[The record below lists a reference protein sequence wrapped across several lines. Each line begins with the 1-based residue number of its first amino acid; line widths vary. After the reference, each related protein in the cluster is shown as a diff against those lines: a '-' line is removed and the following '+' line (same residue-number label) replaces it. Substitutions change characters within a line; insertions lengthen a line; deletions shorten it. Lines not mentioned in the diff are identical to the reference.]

1 MDDAATAV
9 LGEDWTLPGLTDL
22 NREWF
27 TAAALRV
34 QRCSSCGNQ
43 QHPPEEIC
51 HACGGLAFGFTT
63 LAPTG
68 TVHSYTIAHYA
79 VNRAL
84 AAYVPY
90 AVVLVA
96 LDDVPNIRV
105 IGNLLEV
112 PSGEVRIGMAVN
124 AIWQDHTNTD
134 GDLVRVP
141 QWVPA

>member
-1 MDDAATAV
+1 MSDPMTSV
-9 LGEDWTLPGLTDL
+9 LGDDWTLPGLTDL

-27 TAAALRV
+27 TAGALRI
-34 QRCSSCGNQ
+34 QTCSGCGAQ

-51 HACGGLAFGFTT
+51 HDCGGMAFGHSTV
-63 LAPTG
+63 APTG
-68 TVHSYTIAHYA
+68 SVYSFTVAHYA

-84 AAYVPY
+84 APHVPY

-96 LDDVPNIRV
+96 LDDAPQVRV

-112 PSGEVRIGMAVN
+112 PPSEVRIGMAVR
-124 AIWQDHTNTD
+124 ATWQEHTNTD
-134 GDLVRVP
+134 GDVVRVP